1 MLTSLLTMKKAQIH
15 MTETIAVLFIFF
27 ILLVFGLIFYAQ
39 FQKGAIKEKQEEL
52 FAKRSMETAL
62 QVLFLPEL
70 VCSERSLTEDNCF
83 DLRKAEAIVA
93 ERFFYGGSDEEHTR
107 EERERRDYYFSI
119 FSYAT
124 IKIHQLPVNSGEVQK
139 EYVLY
144 DYPKLDFT
152 KSQPAFF
159 VIALKE
165 GSDTYHFAYLNVTIY
180 S

>member
-1 MLTSLLTMKKAQIH
+1 MKKAQIH

-52 FAKRSMETAL
+52 FAKRAMETAL
-62 QVLFLPEL
+62 RVLFLPEL

-83 DLRKAEAIVA
+83 DLLKVQAVAA
-93 ERFFYGGSDEEHTR
+93 ERFFDGGLDEEHTP
-107 EERERRDYYFSI
+107 EEQERQDYYFSI

-124 IKIHQLPVNSGEVQK
+124 IKVHQLSIEGEELPEQ
-139 EYVLY
+139 VLY
-144 DYPKLDFT
+144 DHPKPHFI

-165 GSDTYHFAYLNVTIY
+165 SPEKYHFAYLNVTIY